1 MSVATGKDE
10 GKGASGIGSGFKEQK
25 LGGIGDWSLMWR
37 LWSYM
42 RPYRGTLF
50 GSLLLLPAASVAE
63 LAQPYILKE
72 MIDEHLVPHRY
83 EGLGLWIGAFFA
95 AVMLRALLQLGQLYL
110 MQQASQ
116 RALRD
121 LRQAVFAHVQRLSIR
136 FFHAN
141 PIGRLMTRMTT
152 DVESLQEALAS
163 GMITMIG
170 DIITLIAIVCILLWL
185 NLKLALVSFLVVP
198 PLLLLLSLFRSLMRR
213 AFRDIR
219 IEIARLNA
227 HLQESVTGMS
237 VIQLFA
243 REEVSAEEHAQINA
257 RHRDANVRSVRY
269 DALLFALVEAFGSVT
284 VGAIIWYGSGQV
296 VQEAVTIGVLVAFV
310 EYIQKFFIPIR
321 DMAQK
326 YNLFQNAMASSE
338 RIFQLLDD
346 SDILPEPEKPKQ
358 LSLSTPTIEF
368 RDVWFAYKN
377 EDWILKGVSFTVRP
391 GEKLALVG
399 HTGAGKST
407 ILQLLLRLY
416 DPQRGQITAD
426 GIDLRELAAGQWR
439 ERFATVLQ
447 DNFLFRGTLRDNLT
461 MGREDISEERL
472 HKACQTVRVQELIAR
487 YPDGYDHPVSERGQ
501 NLSAGER
508 QLISF
513 ARALLHQPQLLIL
526 DEATANVDLETEGRI
541 QEALDALLTKQ
552 TSVVVAHRL
561 STIRR
566 ADRILV
572 LHRGV
577 VLEDG
582 PHEALMAARGHYYR
596 LVRFQFG
603 LGDADE
609 AA

>member
-1 MSVATGKDE
+1 MSEPTPKKSG
-10 GKGASGIGSGFKEQK
+10 GIGSGFKEQK
-25 LGGIGDWSLMWR
+25 LGAGSDWGLMLR
-37 LWSYM
+37 LWSYLK
-42 RPYRGTLF
+42 PYKATLF
-50 GSLLLLPAASVAE
+50 WSLLLLPMASAAE
-63 LAQPYILKE
+63 LAQPYILKVL
-72 MIDEHLVPHRY
+72 IDEHLVPRRY
-83 EGLGLWIGAFFA
+83 EGMSMLAGLFVAAILGR
-95 AVMLRALLQLGQLYL
+95 AVLQYTQLYL
-110 MQQASQ
+110 MQMASQ
-116 RALRD
+116 RGLKD
-121 LRQAVFAHVQRLSIR
+121 LRLAVFAHVQKLSIR

-170 DIITLIAIVCILLWL
+170 DIITLVAIVGILLWL
-185 NLKLALVSFLVVP
+185 DWRLALVSFLVVP
-198 PLLLLLSLFRSLMRR
+198 PLLGLISLFRSLMRR

-219 IEIARLNA
+219 TEIARLNA

-243 REEVSAEEHAQINA
+243 REDVSAAEHAHINEG
-257 RHRDANVRSVRY
+257 HRDANVRSVRY

-296 VQEAVTIGVLVAFV
+296 VRDAVTIGVLVAFV

-338 RIFQLLDD
+338 RIFQLLDEE
-346 SDILPEPEKPKQ
+346 DILPEPAAPKT
-358 LSLSTPTIEF
+358 LSDKAPLIEF
-368 RDVWFAYKN
+368 KDVWFAYKG
-377 EDWILKGVSFTVRP
+377 EDWILKGVSFSVAP
-391 GEKLALVG
+391 GEKMALVG

-416 DPQRGQITAD
+416 DPQRGQILAD
-426 GIDLRELAAGQWR
+426 GIDIRELASEQWR
-439 ERFATVLQ
+439 ARFATVLQ
-447 DNFLFRGTLRDNLT
+447 DNFLFRGSLRENLS
-461 MGREDISEERL
+461 MGREVIDLEQIRD
-472 HKACQTVRVQELIAR
+472 ACRTVRAEELILR
-487 YPDGYDHPVSERGQ
+487 YPEAYDHMVSERGQ

-508 QLISF
+508 QLVSF
-513 ARALLHQPQLLIL
+513 ARALLHKPQILIL

-541 QEALDALLTKQ
+541 QEALDVLLTKQ

-572 LHRGV
+572 LHRGEI
-577 VLEDG
+577 LEDG
-582 PHEALMAARGHYYR
+582 PHAALMAERGHYYR

-603 LGDADE
+603 LDDDE
-609 AA
+609 QAA

>member
-1 MSVATGKDE
+1 MSEAKKAG
-10 GKGASGIGSGFKEQK
+10 GIGSGFKEQK
-25 LGGIGDWSLMWR
+25 LGGIGDWALMLR
-37 LWSYM
+37 LWSYLK
-42 RPYRGTLF
+42 PYKVGLAW
-50 GSLLLLPAASVAE
+50 SLLLLPMASAAE
-63 LAQPYILKE
+63 LAQPYILKVV
-72 MIDEHLVPHRY
+72 IDEHLVPGRY
-83 EGLGLWIGAFFA
+83 EGLSLWGGAFVA
-95 AVMLRALLQLGQLYL
+95 AILGRAMLQYLQLYL
-110 MQQASQ
+110 MQSASQ
-116 RALRD
+116 KGLRD
-121 LRQAVFAHVQRLSIR
+121 LRQAVFGHVQRLSIR

-170 DIITLIAIVCILLWL
+170 DIITLTAIVVILLALDWR
-185 NLKLALVSFLVVP
+185 LALVSFLVVP
-198 PLLLLLSLFRSLMRR
+198 PLLVLISLFRSLMRR

-219 IEIARLNA
+219 TEIARLNA

-243 REEVSAEEHAQINA
+243 REEVSAGEHARINEG
-257 RHRDANVRSVRY
+257 HRDANVRSVRY
-269 DALLFALVEAFGSVT
+269 DALLFSLVEAFGSIT
-284 VGAIIWYGSGQV
+284 VGAILWYGSGQV
-296 VQEAVTIGVLVAFV
+296 VRDAVTIGVLVAFV

-338 RIFQLLDD
+338 RIFQLLDET
-346 SDILPEPEKPKQ
+346 DILPAPDQPVA
-358 LSLSTPTIEF
+358 LTTSNFTIEF
-368 RDVWFAYKN
+368 KDVWFAYKG
-377 EDWILKGVSFTVRP
+377 EDWILKGLSFSVAP

-416 DPQRGQITAD
+416 DPQRGQILAD
-426 GIDLRELAAGQWR
+426 GVDIRALDPGLWR
-439 ERFATVLQ
+439 SRFATVLQ
-447 DNFLFRGTLRDNLT
+447 DNFLFRGTLMDNLT
-461 MGREDISEERL
+461 MSRPEVSLERVRE
-472 HKACQTVRVQELIAR
+472 ACRTVRAEELILR
-487 YPDGYDHPVSERGQ
+487 YPEAYQHLVSERGQ

-513 ARALLHQPQLLIL
+513 ARALLHEPQVLIL
-526 DEATANVDLETEGRI
+526 DEATANVDLDTEGRI
-541 QEALDALLTKQ
+541 QEALDVLLTKQ

-572 LHRGV
+572 LHRGEI
-577 VLEDG
+577 LEDG
-582 PHEALMAARGHYYR
+582 PHDALMAERGHYYR

-603 LGDADE
+603 LEEEPAS
-609 AA
+609 A